1 MSEINVNI
9 VEKTIKANRTPLGIL
24 GSKMFG
30 QDVFTPQTRMF
41 NPDHG
46 KVLEQVKQGSNVNLV
61 LNRSPRRFAIGYITI
76 ESMATKLNAI
86 GDVVCRL
93 NEGTDNQIDIPLGEN
108 CTKFGETTEEA
119 VQKALKDKNSKS
131 VFADP
136 KDLCG
141 ILNDLNRG
149 EISRLDAMIEQLQKA
164 KAQCLSAIAANEKIV
179 ADYEREKADSKP
191 ADNIAQ
197 FHGGCF
203 NREEC

>member
-9 VEKTIKANRTPLGIL
+9 VENTIKLNRTPLSLL
-24 GSKMFG
+24 GAKMFG

-41 NPDHG
+41 NPDHD
-46 KVLEQVKQGSNVNLV
+46 KVLEQAKQNSNVDLV

-76 ESMATKLNAI
+76 ESMATKQNAI

-93 NEGTDNQIDIPLGEN
+93 NEGTDHQIDIPLGEN
-108 CTKFGETTEEA
+108 STKFGETTEEA
-119 VQKALKDKNSKS
+119 VQKALKDKNSKA

-149 EISRLDAMIEQLQKA
+149 EISRLDNIIEQAQKA
-164 KAQCLSAIAANEKIV
+164 KAQCMSAIAANEKIV
-179 ADYEREKADSKP
+179 ADYEREKAESKP
-191 ADNIAQ
+191 ADHIA
-197 FHGGCF
+197 
-203 NREEC
+203 

>member
-9 VEKTIKANRTPLGIL
+9 VETTIKTNRTPLSIL
-24 GSKMFG
+24 GGRMFG
-30 QDVFTPQTRMF
+30 QDVFTPQTRFF
-41 NPDHG
+41 NPDHD
-46 KVLEQVKQGSNVNLV
+46 KVLEQAKQNSNVDLV

-76 ESMATKLNAI
+76 ESMATKQNAI

-93 NEGTDNQIDIPLGEN
+93 NEGTDHQIDIPLGESSI
-108 CTKFGETTEEA
+108 KFGETTEEA
-119 VQKALKDKNSKS
+119 VQKALKDKNSKA

-149 EISRLDAMIEQLQKA
+149 EITRLDGIIEKAQKA

-179 ADYEREKADSKP
+179 TDYEREKAESKP
-191 ADNIAQ
+191 ADHIA
-197 FHGGCF
+197 
-203 NREEC
+203 

>member
-41 NPDHG
+41 NPDHD
-46 KVLEQVKQGSNVNLV
+46 KVLEQVKQGSNVNLA

-136 KDLCG
+136 KDLCS

-191 ADNIAQ
+191 ADNIA
-197 FHGGCF
+197 
-203 NREEC
+203 

>member
-9 VEKTIKANRTPLGIL
+9 VETTIKSNRTPLSIL
-24 GSKMFG
+24 GGKMFG
-30 QDVFTPQTRMF
+30 QDVFTPQTRFF
-41 NPDHG
+41 NPDHD
-46 KVLEQVKQGSNVNLV
+46 KVLEQAKQNSNVDLV

-76 ESMATKLNAI
+76 ESMATKQNAI

-93 NEGTDNQIDIPLGEN
+93 NEGTDHQIDIPLGESS
-108 CTKFGETTEEA
+108 TKFGETTEEA
-119 VQKALKDKNSKS
+119 VQKALKDKNSKA

-149 EISRLDAMIEQLQKA
+149 EITRLDGIIEKAQKA

-179 ADYEREKADSKP
+179 ADYERQKADSKP
-191 ADNIAQ
+191 ADKIA
-197 FHGGCF
+197 
-203 NREEC
+203 